1 MSSSEVS
8 PSAPSAATSGVPIKA
23 VPIKHP
29 ARWLSVAVIIVLA
42 AMFVRAIV
50 SNPLFQWDV
59 VGQYFNSETIL
70 KGVGQTLVL
79 TFVAMAVGIILG
91 VILAIMRLSPSPV
104 LSTISWIYIWF
115 FRGTPVLVQLIFW
128 FNLAALFPE
137 LSIGIPFGPSF
148 LSVETNAAITP
159 FVAAILG
166 LGLNEAAYMA
176 EISRAGIQ
184 SVIEGQV
191 EAAHA
196 LGMRRLLT
204 MRRIVLPQAMRVIIP
219 PAGNETI
226 GMLKT
231 TSLVSIVT
239 LAELLYSAQSIYS
252 RTFQTIPLL
261 IVASL
266 WYLIMTSVLTIGQY
280 YIERHYAKGSARN
293 VPPTPWQRFRRNF
306 FTFHSPRPQPPDP
319 TVTSS
324 VGGIR

>member
-1 MSSSEVS
+1 MSS
-8 PSAPSAATSGVPIKA
+8 PTPPPIKA
-23 VPIKHP
+23 VPLKHP
-29 ARWLSVAVIIVLA
+29 TRWIMVAVLLVLA
-42 AMFVRAIV
+42 AMLV
-50 SNPLFQWDV
+50 SALVTNPLFQWDV
-59 VGQYFNSETIL
+59 VAKYFTSETIL

-91 VILAIMRLSPSPV
+91 VILAVMRLSPSPV
-104 LSTISWIYIWF
+104 LSTIGWMYIWF

-137 LSIGIPFGPSF
+137 LSFGIPFGPVFFSF
-148 LSVETNAAITP
+148 ETNAAITP

-184 SVIEGQV
+184 SVDEGQV
-191 EAAHA
+191 EASHA

-239 LAELLYSAQSIYS
+239 LPELLYSAQSIYS

-261 IVASL
+261 VVASL
-266 WYLIMTSVLTIGQY
+266 WYLIMTSVLTVGQY
-280 YIERHYAKGSARN
+280 YIERHFGKGSLKSA
-293 VPPTPWQRFRRNF
+293 PPTAWQRLRRNF
-306 FTFHSPRPQPPDP
+306 FSFHSPQPEAPAAS
-319 TVTSS
+319 VTSS

>member
-1 MSSSEVS
+1 
-8 PSAPSAATSGVPIKA
+8 
-23 VPIKHP
+23 
-29 ARWLSVAVIIVLA
+29 VL
-42 AMFVRAIV
+42 
-50 SNPLFQWDV
+50 
-59 VGQYFNSETIL
+59 G
-70 KGVGQTLVL
+70 G
-79 TFVAMAVGIILG
+79 
-91 VILAIMRLSPSPV
+91 ILAVMRLSPSPV
-104 LSTISWIYIWF
+104 LSTISWVYIWF

-137 LSIGIPFGPSF
+137 LSIGIPFGPTF
-148 LSVETNAAITP
+148 FSVETNAAITP

-184 SVIEGQV
+184 SVDDGQV

-204 MRRIVLPQAMRVIIP
+204 MRRIILPQAMRVIIP

-239 LAELLYSAQSIYS
+239 LPELLYSAQSIYS

-261 IVASL
+261 ILASL
-266 WYLIMTSVLTIGQY
+266 WYLILTSVLTVGQY
-280 YIERHYAKGSARN
+280 YIERHFGKGNARTM
-293 VPPTPWQRFRRNF
+293 PPTAWQRLRRNF
-306 FTFHSPRPQPPDP
+306 FTFHSPRPEAPAPS
-319 TVTSS
+319 VTSS
-324 VGGIR
+324 SGGIR

>member
-1 MSSSEVS
+1 LSSGEVS
-8 PSAPSAATSGVPIKA
+8 PIKA
-23 VPIKHP
+23 VPLRHP
-29 ARWLSVAVIIVLA
+29 GRWLTVAAMLVLA
-42 AMFVRAIV
+42 AMFVNALV
-50 SNPLFQWDV
+50 SNPLFQWGV
-59 VGQYFNSETIL
+59 VGQYFTSETIL
-70 KGVGQTLVL
+70 KGVGQTLYL
-79 TFVAMAVGIILG
+79 TLVAMVVGIVLG
-91 VILAIMRLSPSPV
+91 VILAVMRLSPSPV
-104 LSTISWIYIWF
+104 LSTISWVYIWF

-137 LSIGIPFGPSF
+137 LSIGVPFGPTF
-148 LSVETNAAITP
+148 FSVETNAAITP
-159 FVAAILG
+159 FIAAILG

-184 SVIEGQV
+184 SVNDGQV

-204 MRRIVLPQAMRVIIP
+204 MGRIVLPQAMRVIIP

-266 WYLIMTSVLTIGQY
+266 WYLLMTSVLTVGQY
-280 YIERHYAKGSARN
+280 YIERHFAKGNARTM
-293 VPPTPWQRFRRNF
+293 PMTAWQRLRRNF
-306 FTFHSPRPQPPDP
+306 FTFHSPRPQAPAPS
-319 TVTSS
+319 VTSS
-324 VGGIR
+324 SGGIR

>member
-1 MSSSEVS
+1 MNSGDVS
-8 PSAPSAATSGVPIKA
+8 PIKA
-23 VPIKHP
+23 VPLRRP
-29 ARWLSVAVIIVLA
+29 GRWLTVAAIVVLA
-42 AMFVRAIV
+42 AMFANALV

-59 VGQYFNSETIL
+59 VGQYFTSETIL
-70 KGVGQTLVL
+70 KGVGQTLYL
-79 TFVAMAVGIILG
+79 TFVAMAVGIVLG
-91 VILAIMRLSPSPV
+91 VILAVMRLSPSPV
-104 LSTISWIYIWF
+104 LSTISWVYIWF

-137 LSIGIPFGPSF
+137 LSIGVPFGPTF
-148 LSVETNAAITP
+148 VSVETNAAITP

-184 SVIEGQV
+184 SVNDGQV

-239 LAELLYSAQSIYS
+239 LPELLYSAQSIYS

-266 WYLIMTSVLTIGQY
+266 WYLVMTSVLTVGQY
-280 YIERHYAKGSARN
+280 YIERHFAKGNARTM
-293 VPPTPWQRFRRNF
+293 PMTAWQRLRRNF
-306 FTFHSPRPQPPDP
+306 FTFHSPRTEAPAPSA
-319 TVTSS
+319 TSS
-324 VGGIR
+324 SGGIR

>member
-1 MSSSEVS
+1 MNSSEVT
-8 PSAPSAATSGVPIKA
+8 PSAPNAAPSGEPIKA
-23 VPIKHP
+23 VPLKHP

-42 AMFVRAIV
+42 AMFVRALV

-59 VGQYFNSETIL
+59 VGQYFTSETIL

-137 LSIGIPFGPSF
+137 LSIGIPFGPAF
-148 LSVETNAAITP
+148 FSVETNAAITP

-184 SVIEGQV
+184 SVNEGQV

-239 LAELLYSAQSIYS
+239 LPELLYSAQSIYS

-266 WYLIMTSVLTIGQY
+266 WYLIMTSVLTVGQY
-280 YIERHYAKGSARN
+280 YIERHFAKGSARN

-306 FTFHSPRPQPPDP
+306 FTFHSPPPQPPDP

>member
-1 MSSSEVS
+1 MSFSDVK
-8 PSAPSAATSGVPIKA
+8 PIKA
-23 VPIKHP
+23 VPLRHP
-29 ARWLSVAVIIVLA
+29 GRWLTVAAILVLA
-42 AMFVRAIV
+42 AMFANALV

-59 VGQYFNSETIL
+59 VAQYFTAETIL
-70 KGVGQTLVL
+70 KGVVQTLYL
-79 TFVAMAVGIILG
+79 TFVAMAVGIVLG
-91 VILAIMRLSPSPV
+91 GILAVMRLSPSPV
-104 LSTISWIYIWF
+104 LSTISWVYIWF

-137 LSIGIPFGPSF
+137 LSIGVPFGPTF
-148 LSVETNAAITP
+148 FSVETNAAITP

-184 SVIEGQV
+184 SVNDGQV

-239 LAELLYSAQSIYS
+239 LPELLYSAQSIYS

-266 WYLIMTSVLTIGQY
+266 WYLIMTSVLTVGQY
-280 YIERHYAKGSARN
+280 YIERHFAKGNART
-293 VPPTPWQRFRRNF
+293 TPMTAWQRLGRKF
-306 FTFHSPRPQPPDP
+306 FTFHSPRTEAAAPS
-319 TVTSS
+319 VTSS
-324 VGGIR
+324 SGGIR

>member
-1 MSSSEVS
+1 MSSGDVS
-8 PSAPSAATSGVPIKA
+8 PIKA
-23 VPIKHP
+23 VPLRHP
-29 ARWLSVAVIIVLA
+29 GRWLTVAAILVLA
-42 AMFVRAIV
+42 TMFANALV
-50 SNPLFQWDV
+50 SNTLFQWDV
-59 VGQYFNSETIL
+59 VGQYFTAETIL
-70 KGVGQTLVL
+70 KGVAQTLYL
-79 TFVAMAVGIILG
+79 TLVAMAVGIVLG
-91 VILAIMRLSPSPV
+91 GILAVMRLSPSPV
-104 LSTISWIYIWF
+104 LSTVSWVYIWF

-137 LSIGIPFGPSF
+137 LSIGVPFGPTF
-148 LSVETNAAITP
+148 FSVETNAAITP

-184 SVIEGQV
+184 SVNDGQV

-204 MRRIVLPQAMRVIIP
+204 MRRIVLPQAMRMIIP

-239 LAELLYSAQSIYS
+239 LPELLYSAQSIYS

-266 WYLIMTSVLTIGQY
+266 WYLILTSVLTVGQY
-280 YIERHYAKGSARN
+280 YIERHFAKGNARTM
-293 VPPTPWQRFRRNF
+293 PPTAWQRLRRNF
-306 FTFHSPRPQPPDP
+306 FTFHSPRPEAPAPS
-319 TVTSS
+319 VTSS
-324 VGGIR
+324 SGGIR